1 MGRATIKSQDQFS
14 SPIGAFIFLIIAKSQ
29 TKKQSMNA
37 FSSPI
42 GAFIFLIVVTAYEN
56 YNFTEEEF
64 SSPIGAFIFLILKK
78 EDDKKPSAW
87 VFVPYRGFYFLNIVS
102 VNDTGVETGF
112 RPLSGLL
119 FF

>member
-78 EDDKKPSAW
+78 VNQKNLKK
-87 VFVPYRGFYFLNIVS
+87 YC
-102 VNDTGVETGF
+102 F

-119 FF
+119 FS

>member
-1 MGRATIKSQDQFS
+1 
-14 SPIGAFIFLIIAKSQ
+14 
-29 TKKQSMNA
+29 MNA

-64 SSPIGAFIFLILKK
+64 SSPIGAFIFLMEVKTPPTLILHM
-78 EDDKKPSAW
+78 
-87 VFVPYRGFYFLNIVS
+87 
-102 VNDTGVETGF
+102 GF

-119 FF
+119 FS

>member
-1 MGRATIKSQDQFS
+1 
-14 SPIGAFIFLIIAKSQ
+14 
-29 TKKQSMNA
+29 MNA

-87 VFVPYRGFYFLNIVS
+87 VFVSHRGFYFLN
-102 VNDTGVETGF
+102 
-112 RPLSGLL
+112 
-119 FF
+119 

>member
-42 GAFIFLIVVTAYEN
+42 GAFIFLIEEMILFVTPR
-56 YNFTEEEF
+56 T
-64 SSPIGAFIFLILKK
+64 K
-78 EDDKKPSAW
+78 

-119 FF
+119 FS

>member
-87 VFVPYRGFYFLNIVS
+87 VFVPYRGFYFLN
-102 VNDTGVETGF
+102 
-112 RPLSGLL
+112 
-119 FF
+119 